1 MPIKGAVPFLL
12 ACGFED
18 KVLPV
23 QGILL
28 LWYPETVSVVRS
40 QSEKEALK
48 TFEELSLRLPTCNLI

>member
-23 QGILL
+23 EGILL
-28 LWYPETVSVVRS
+28 LWYPETQFQLCAV
-40 QSEKEALK
+40 
-48 TFEELSLRLPTCNLI
+48 SLRKRHLYL

>member
-28 LWYPETVSVVRS
+28 LWYPETVSVVCS

-48 TFEELSLRLPTCNLI
+48 RLRN